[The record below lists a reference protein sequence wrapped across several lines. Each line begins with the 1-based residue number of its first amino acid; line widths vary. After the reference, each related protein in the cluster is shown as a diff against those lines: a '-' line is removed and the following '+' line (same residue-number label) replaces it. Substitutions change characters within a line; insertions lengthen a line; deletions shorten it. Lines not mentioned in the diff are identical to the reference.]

1 MKSKI
6 IIITALILFSCV
18 SSKPNLIQYSETQY
32 PPKTADYVPVVIQV
46 GQETAQP
53 YIIIG
58 RIKIIQDPM
67 TTSEKKV
74 IENFKQ
80 GCREMGGDGLL
91 NIHKEAVDPSNPFM
105 SVDWAAEVFIWK
117 K

>member
-6 IIITALILFSCV
+6 IVITALIFLSCV
-18 SSKPNLIQYSETQY
+18 SSKPNLIHYSEIQH
-32 PPKTADYVPVVIQV
+32 PPKAADYTPVIIQA

-53 YIIIG
+53 YTIIG

-105 SVDWAAEVFIWK
+105 QVGWAAEVFIWQK
-117 K
+117 